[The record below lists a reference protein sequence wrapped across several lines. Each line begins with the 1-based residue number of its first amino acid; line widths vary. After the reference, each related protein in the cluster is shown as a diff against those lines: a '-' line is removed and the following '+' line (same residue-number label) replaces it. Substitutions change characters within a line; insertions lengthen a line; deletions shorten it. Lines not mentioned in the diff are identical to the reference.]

1 MFNVDLFV
9 VAAAVVVVVVVVK
22 LLLQTHILKPLH
34 FDLPS
39 TSAKQYKFSSKLKV
53 TTNGQQ

>member
-9 VAAAVVVVVVVVK
+9 VAAAVVVVVVK

-34 FDLPS
+34 FDLRS